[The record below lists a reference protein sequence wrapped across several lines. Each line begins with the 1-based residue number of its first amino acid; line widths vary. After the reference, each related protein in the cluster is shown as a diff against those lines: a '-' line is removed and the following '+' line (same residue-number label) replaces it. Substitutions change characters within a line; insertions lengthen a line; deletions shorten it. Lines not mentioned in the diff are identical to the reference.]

1 MNRKIKRKKMRE
13 KGNVNK
19 EKKKKKK
26 GKKVYGILVVKSS
39 LKSTSSLQ
47 CSLLVCQWRKEQY

>member
-13 KGNVNK
+13 KGNVNYEK
-19 EKKKKKK
+19 EKEKE
-26 GKKVYGILVVKSS
+26 GKKIYDILVVKSS

-47 CSLLVCQWRKEQY
+47 CSLLVCQ